1 MKRRTFLQAS
11 AAATVPVMINGIP
24 VQAVARQSFLDFVSP
39 ENDKILVLIQ
49 LTGGNDGLNM
59 VLPLDQYSNLNIHRG
74 KIIINENLGI
84 KLRDDLALHPAMTGA
99 KYLYDEGKMKL
110 IQSVGY
116 PNQNRSHFRSTD
128 IWTSGSPANVNITNG
143 WLGRYYLENHQ
154 SFPYGYPN
162 FDHPDPLA
170 ITIGAQVSQTCQG
183 PIANFS
189 MAINN
194 PATMNPLP
202 ISEFAESVPATNYG
216 NELRYIMTAF
226 QQTNDYTDVIKL
238 ANENAGGSIAATGNA
253 LLDRLNIVA
262 QLIKGG
268 LKTKVYVV
276 SIGGFD
282 THANQCDPDDHEI
295 GTHAN
300 LLASLAGAMEGF
312 QKAITDS
319 GNAKRVLSMTFSEF
333 GRRIKAND
341 STGTDHGSAAPLM
354 LFGECIDGGILG
366 DNPSIGDNVTNDE
379 GVAMQYDFRSI
390 YATILRD
397 WFGLSSSD
405 VARLMYADFQSL
417 PLISGACTIS
427 EVEDAYRDYQL
438 SLDTAPNPAIDY
450 TLISFKTKNEYI
462 RISLYDSIGSELK
475 TIFAGKVNEGNH
487 QIHLDTSQFPSGNY
501 VIRIAGKAAQKT
513 KILSKI

>member
-11 AAATVPVMINGIP
+11 AAASIPVMINGIP

-59 VLPLDQYSNLNIHRG
+59 VLPLDQYSALSVHRE
-74 KIIINENLGI
+74 KILINENLGL
-84 KLRDDLALHPAMTGA
+84 KLRDDLAIHPSMTGA
-99 KYLYDEGKMKL
+99 KYLYDEGKLKL

-128 IWTSGSPANVNITNG
+128 IWTTGSPANVNITDG
-143 WLGRYYLENHQ
+143 WLGRYYLENHN

-162 FDHPDPLA
+162 PDNPDPLA
-170 ITIGAQVSQTCQG
+170 LTIGSQVSQTCQG

-194 PATMNPLP
+194 PATMNLLP
-202 ISEFAESVPATNYG
+202 ISEFAENIPSSNYG
-216 NELRYIMTAF
+216 NELRYIMTAL
-226 QQTNDYTDVIKL
+226 QQTNDYTDVIKM
-238 ANENAGGSIAATGNA
+238 ANEKAGGTIPNTGNA
-253 LLDRLNIVA
+253 LLDRMNVVA

-276 SIGGFD
+276 SMGGFD

-295 GTHAN
+295 GTHAD

-312 QKAITDS
+312 QKALEAS
-319 GNAKRVLSMTFSEF
+319 GQAKRVLSMTFSEF

-366 DNPSIGDNVTNDE
+366 DNPTIGASVTNDE

-397 WFGLSSSD
+397 WFGLSQSD
-405 VARLMYADFQSL
+405 VARLMYEDFQKL

-427 EVEDAYRDYQL
+427 DVEDAYRDYQL
-438 SLDTAPNPAIDY
+438 ELQTTPNPATDY
-450 TLISFKTKNEYI
+450 TTISFKTKDEYV

-475 TIFAGKVNEGNH
+475 TIFAGKINEGNH
-487 QIHLDTSQFPSGNY
+487 QINLDISNLPVGNY
-501 VIRIAGKAAQKT
+501 VIRIAGKSAQKT